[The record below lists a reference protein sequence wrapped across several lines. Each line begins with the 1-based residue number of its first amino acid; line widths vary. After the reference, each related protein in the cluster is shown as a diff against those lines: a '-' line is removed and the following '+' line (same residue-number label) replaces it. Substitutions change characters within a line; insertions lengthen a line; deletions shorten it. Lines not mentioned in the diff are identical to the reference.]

1 MYFYVNIK
9 IYLHNIHFHLHHIN
23 FHFLK
28 TKGDPAEKATS
39 VGATRATRATRTTR
53 ATIVG
58 GSIKTTK
65 MSLQKCRV
73 PKKN

>member
-1 MYFYVNIK
+1 
-9 IYLHNIHFHLHHIN
+9 LHNIHFH

-28 TKGDPAEKATS
+28 KKGDPAEK
-39 VGATRATRATRTTR
+39 

-65 MSLQKCRV
+65 MSLQKCMV